1 MFANLDGE
9 HLVGLSFARHPV
21 RVLGVD
27 PGLTRC
33 GVGVVEGAPGRALTM
48 VRVGVIRTSAED
60 DIATRLL
67 AIEAGVE
74 AWLDACRPDA
84 MAVERVFSQ
93 QNVRT
98 VMGTAQAGA
107 VAIICAARRGL

>member
-1 MFANLDGE
+1 MFADPDGE
-9 HLVGLSFARHPV
+9 HPVGMSFAQHPI

-60 DIATRLL
+60 DSAARLHG
-67 AIEAGVE
+67 IESE
-74 AWLDACRPDA
+74 LESSLDACPPEA
-84 MAVERVFSQ
+84 VAVERAISQ

-98 VMGTAQAGA
+98 VM
-107 VAIICAARRGL
+107 